1 MTFAFPV
8 CTLSIDLTTNLKK
21 SSREKMNFTGAYT
34 HAAHQPDNIQYVCEN
49 GDNVYVSE
57 GKHTVRKLEAL

>member
-1 MTFAFPV
+1 
-8 CTLSIDLTTNLKK
+8 
-21 SSREKMNFTGAYT
+21 MNFTGAYT